1 MFYYDSVNAEVAGH
15 QADSAF
21 GGSATLACG
30 GTLVGMTACVGLNDD
45 GPEDDTRDFFD
56 RFTSCHPI
64 VSGLTD

>member
-1 MFYYDSVNAEVAGH
+1 MFCYNSVNAEVAGH

-45 GPEDDTRDFFD
+45 GPEDDTRDFF
-56 RFTSCHPI
+56 I
-64 VSGLTD
+64 